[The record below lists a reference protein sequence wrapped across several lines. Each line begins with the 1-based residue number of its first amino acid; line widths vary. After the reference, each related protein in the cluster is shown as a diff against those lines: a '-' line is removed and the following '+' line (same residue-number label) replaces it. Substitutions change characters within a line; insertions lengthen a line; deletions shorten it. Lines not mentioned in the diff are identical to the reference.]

1 MLPLFSE
8 GEAPMFQR
16 LAVFET
22 AAQMAKHAGAR
33 QAVTARNI
41 ANADTPGY
49 QATHILKFQ
58 EIAKTAN
65 GSTMRATR
73 VGHLSASEASTS
85 MAIQASMTE
94 SSPNGNGVSLEDEMM
109 NAVEIS
115 REHNRAL
122 AVYRHAMTV
131 LRTSIGR

>member
-1 MLPLFSE
+1 
-8 GEAPMFQR
+8 MFQR

-49 QATHILKFQ
+49 QATHMPRFQ
-58 EIAKTAN
+58 EVAQTAI
-65 GSTMRATR
+65 SSKMHATR
-73 VGHLSASEASTS
+73 AGHLSANPAPTS
-85 MAIQASMTE
+85 VAMQAAMTE
-94 SSPNGNGVSLEDEMM
+94 SSPNRNRVSLEDEMM
-109 NAVEIS
+109 KAVEIS

>member
-1 MLPLFSE
+1 
-8 GEAPMFQR
+8 MFQR

-22 AAQMAKHAGAR
+22 AAKMAKHAGAR

-49 QATHILKFQ
+49 QAVHIPKFQ
-58 EIAKTAN
+58 DVAQTATTSTMQRTRAGHMSSAG
-65 GSTMRATR
+65 GSTTSAAVQAT
-73 VGHLSASEASTS
+73 
-85 MAIQASMTE
+85 MTE
-94 SSPNGNGVSLEDEMM
+94 SSPNGNVVSLEEEMM
-109 NAVEIS
+109 KAVEIG